1 MGTKSLLFFSF
12 TLLIFL
18 MFQVVFADSKHG
30 NSSPFDFLRHLQGCH
45 KGDNLRD
52 VNKLKK
58 YLEKFGNRE
67 AGCRYCIQDDKA
79 AMRAVA
85 DVVNGTSRMR
95 SGRKRGSKS
104 VHTVSH
110 YTFLSGE
117 PKWPASKYN
126 LTYAFPPGIRVDAVN
141 PVSRAFQTWAENTQF
156 RFSRTEDYANAD
168 ITISFESGDH
178 GDGSPF
184 DGPNGALAHAF
195 PPTNGRF
202 HYDAD
207 EPWSVAANPGS
218 YHLETVALHEI
229 GHLLGL
235 GHSSIEGAVMYPSIM
250 PGESK
255 GLHGDDIQGINA
267 LYNF

>member
-1 MGTKSLLFFSF
+1 
-12 TLLIFL
+12 
-18 MFQVVFADSKHG
+18 
-30 NSSPFDFLRHLQGCH
+30 
-45 KGDNLRD
+45 
-52 VNKLKK
+52 
-58 YLEKFGNRE
+58 
-67 AGCRYCIQDDKA
+67 
-79 AMRAVA
+79 MRAVA